1 MKYFLYIVAL
11 STCHVS
17 FIKSLVAQTIPLT
30 TEQQL
35 ENLTEAQEED
45 IEDDQYLQQLQYYR
59 QHPLNINTA
68 TADDFRVFRFVTD
81 LHIQNLLQYRRLFG
95 NLISIYELQSVPT
108 WDLTTIRKIQLFIT
122 TEDPINVREEMLN
135 RLRKGEHYILGRTSR
150 VLEKQRG
157 YDTSLSTHY
166 LGNPYRLLFRYKYQY
181 KNLLQY
187 GLTADKDAGEAFFKG
202 AQSKGFDHYSFHF
215 FARQLG
221 IIKSLALGDF
231 AINLGQG
238 LTQWSSLAFKKG
250 SEVMSIKRQA
260 PILNPFGSGAEF
272 NFNRGA
278 GLTIKKGSIEATAF
292 GSFQKISGNA
302 IVDTLT
308 NEEAFSSLLT
318 SGLHRTPSEIAD
330 RNNIDQTSFGGNITY
345 QGNLFKLGLN
355 AITYQFSNPLQ
366 KNDEP
371 YNRFAISGKGWANYS
386 VDYSFTK
393 RNVHFFGEAAA
404 DKNFNKA
411 FVNGVLVSVDPKV
424 DVSLLY
430 RNIHQ
435 AYQSL
440 YGNAFTESFR
450 PSNEKGFYT
459 GITIRPASIWR
470 IDAYADFYKSS
481 YLKFRV
487 DAPSQGRDYLLQ
499 LTYQPNKR
507 LEIYTRF
514 RNEHKQINESET
526 DSVTNFLVIKPRQ
539 NWRVHF
545 NYIINPALTIKA
557 RTEAVWFNKNEKDSE
572 KGFLTYL
579 EGAIKP
585 GRSLSANL
593 RLQYFE
599 TNGFDSRIYAYE
611 SDVLYSYS
619 IPVFL
624 DKGFRYY
631 LNLNYDFSKKLT
643 VWLRFAQTI
652 YRDQEMI
659 GSGLDE
665 IKGNKRSEIK
675 LQLRYIL

>member
-1 MKYFLYIVAL
+1 M
-11 STCHVS
+11 
-17 FIKSLVAQTIPLT
+17 AQTIPLT

-35 ENLTEAQEED
+35 ENLTDVQEGD

-68 TADDFRVFRFVTD
+68 TADDFRFFRFITD
-81 LHIQNLLQYRRLFG
+81 LHIQNLLQYRRVFG
-95 NLISIYELQSVPT
+95 NLVSIYELQAVPT
-108 WDLTTIRKIQLFIT
+108 WDIATIRKIQLYIT
-122 TEDPINVREEMLN
+122 TEDPINLKEEMLN
-135 RLRKGEHYILGRTSR
+135 RLQKGEHYLLARSSR
-150 VLEKQRG
+150 ILEKQRG
-157 YDTSLSTHY
+157 YDTSLNTHY
-166 LGNPYRLLFRYKYQY
+166 LGSPYRLLFRYKYQY

-221 IIKSLALGDF
+221 IIKSLAFGDF

-260 PILNPFGSGAEF
+260 SVLNPFGSGAEF

-278 GLTIKKGSIEATAF
+278 GVTIKKGSIEATAL
-292 GSFQKISGNA
+292 GSYQKISGNA
-302 IVDTLT
+302 ILDTVT

-330 RNNIDQTSFGGNITY
+330 RNNIGQTAFGGNVTY
-345 QGNLFKLGLN
+345 QSSFFKVSLN
-355 AITYQFSNPLQ
+355 AIAYQFSKPLQ
-366 KNDEP
+366 KSDQP
-371 YNRFAISGKGWANYS
+371 YNKFAISGKDWANYS
-386 VDYSFTK
+386 MDYSFTR

-404 DKNFNKA
+404 DKNFKKA
-411 FVNGVLVSVDPKV
+411 FINGALVSIDPKV

-435 AYQSL
+435 AYQAL

-459 GITIRPASIWR
+459 GVTIRPASTWR
-470 IDAYADFYKSS
+470 IDTYADFYRFS

-499 LTYQPNKR
+499 LTYQPNKQFE
-507 LEIYTRF
+507 LYTRF

-526 DSVTNFLVIKPRQ
+526 DSVTHFLVVKPRQ
-539 NWRVHF
+539 NWRFHF
-545 NYIINPALTIKA
+545 SYLINPSLTIKA
-557 RTEAVWFNKNEKDSE
+557 RTEAVWYNKKEKESE
-572 KGFLTYL
+572 RGFLTYI
-579 EGAIKP
+579 EGAFKP
-585 GRSLSANL
+585 TRNLSANL

-599 TNGFDSRIYAYE
+599 TDGFDSRIYAYE

-631 LNLNYDFSKKLT
+631 LNMNYDISKKLT

-652 YRDQEMI
+652 YRDQEII

-665 IKGNKRSEIK
+665 IKGNKRTEAK
-675 LQLRYIL
+675 FQLRFIL